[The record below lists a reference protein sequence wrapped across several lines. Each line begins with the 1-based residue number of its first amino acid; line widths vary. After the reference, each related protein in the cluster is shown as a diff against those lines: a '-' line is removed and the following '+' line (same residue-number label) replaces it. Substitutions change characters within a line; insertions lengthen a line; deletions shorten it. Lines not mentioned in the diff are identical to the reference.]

1 MNAIL
6 DIARFKYQRI
16 IRPLLFRME
25 AEDAHHLAMG
35 MLERISRIPPVLR
48 LIRSQLGVRKP
59 VELFG
64 LTFANAV
71 GLAAGFDK
79 NALALP
85 AWAALG
91 FGFIEIGTITAQAQP
106 GNPRPRLF
114 RYPRARAV
122 INRMGFNNDGAD
134 AVAARLENWRASGL
148 WPRVPVG
155 INIGKSKVTALENAV
170 DDYLY
175 SFERLRGFADY
186 FVLNVSSPNTP
197 GLRQL
202 QERDALDALLA
213 AVQRKNQEAAS
224 RPVLLKIAPDLTW
237 EQIEEILA
245 LVSGHKLAGII
256 ATNTT
261 LDHSSIQQWGD
272 QQGGL
277 SGAPLDARSTEIVEF
292 IARRTETPVIAAGGV
307 MDADAARRKFDAGAK
322 LVQVYTGYIYQG
334 PTLPADIVRSLSLR

>member
-6 DIARFKYQRI
+6 NIARFNYQRI
-16 IRPLLFRME
+16 VRPLLFRMD
-25 AEDAHHLAMG
+25 AEDAHHLAMAV
-35 MLERISRIPPVLR
+35 LAKTSRIPTFLKA
-48 LIRSQLGVRKP
+48 IRSQLNAQRS

-64 LTFANAV
+64 LTFANPI

-91 FGFIEIGTITAQAQP
+91 FGFVEIGTITAQAQP

-114 RYPRARAV
+114 RYPGAKAV

-134 AVAARLENWRASGL
+134 AIAARLENWRKLGL
-148 WPRVPVG
+148 WPAVPVG
-155 INIGKSKVTALENAV
+155 INIGKSKVTPLENAV
-170 DDYLY
+170 EDYLY
-175 SFERLRGFADY
+175 SFERLRRFADY

-213 AVQRKNQEAAS
+213 AVQAKNRETAPK
-224 RPVLLKIAPDLTW
+224 PVLLKIAPDLTW

-261 LDHSSIQQWGD
+261 LDHSSIEQWGD

-277 SGAPLDARSTEIVEF
+277 SGAPLNARSTEIVDF
-292 IARRTETPVIAAGGV
+292 ISKRNGIPVIAAGGI
-307 MDADAARRKFDAGAK
+307 MDPASARNKFNAGAK
-322 LVQVYTGYIYQG
+322 LIQLYTGYIYHG
-334 PTLPADIVRSLSLR
+334 PTLPADIVHNL